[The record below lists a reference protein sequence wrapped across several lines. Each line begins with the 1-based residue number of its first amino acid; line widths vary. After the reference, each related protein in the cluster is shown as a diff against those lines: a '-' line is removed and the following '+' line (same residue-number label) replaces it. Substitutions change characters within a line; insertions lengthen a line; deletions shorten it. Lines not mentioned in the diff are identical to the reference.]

1 MKSLILATAMALG
14 AVSAAHAALSTP
26 ISAVT
31 VDIGP
36 ALQAKADK
44 YGQKD
49 IDKLAKELRQD
60 VERSLSRT
68 GSAGP
73 GGAVLHLVLADAVPN
88 RPTFKQLGD
97 HVGLSYESFGVGGAT
112 IDGAVIYPDGRNQP
126 VHYRWYETDIR
137 QSADTWTWT
146 DATWTFQQ
154 FADRLATGKAYAER

>member
-1 MKSLILATAMALG
+1 MKSLILAAAMAAG
-14 AVSAAHAALSTP
+14 AISAAPAALPIP
-26 ISAVT
+26 ISEVT

-44 YGQKD
+44 YGQKE

-68 GSAGP
+68 GSAGAR
-73 GGAVLHLVLADAVPN
+73 GAILHLVLADAVPN

-97 HVGLSYESFGVGGAT
+97 HVGLSYESFGVGCAT
-112 IDGAVIYPDGRNQP
+112 IEGAVSYPDGHSQP
-126 VHYRWYETDIR
+126 VHYQWYETDIR
-137 QSADTWTWT
+137 LSANTWTGT